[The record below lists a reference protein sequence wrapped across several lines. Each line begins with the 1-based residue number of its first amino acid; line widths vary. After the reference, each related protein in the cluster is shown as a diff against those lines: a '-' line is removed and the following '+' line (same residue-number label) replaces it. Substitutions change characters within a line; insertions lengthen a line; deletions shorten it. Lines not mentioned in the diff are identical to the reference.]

1 MLGEEQVATQHSSR
15 TLCAQHSLYAHQLRN
30 TANNTLHATLHNTL
44 RAKPFNTRKY
54 SPRNTQHTTRTIQ
67 PQWTHVLSLFDV
79 NYIWIATWTSPSFIW
94 PRFFPRSPSDW
105 IGIFFYFTFLFSIFR
120 LFKRVYFALLLLF
133 LPLLFFLFILLYSS
147 IHSIHYPPL
156 FYSFSLCILVHS
168 PLLYSS
174 TSPYPFSYIY
184 FPP

>member
-105 IGIFFYFTFLFSIFR
+105 IGIFFILHSSFLSFVCLKEFTLPFCSYSFLS
-120 LFKRVYFALLLLF
+120 
-133 LPLLFFLFILLYSS
+133 YS
-147 IHSIHYPPL
+147 
-156 FYSFSLCILVHS
+156 FYSFFSIHPFILFIILRYSILSLYV
-168 PLLYSS
+168 
-174 TSPYPFSYIY
+174 F
-184 FPP
+184 